1 MANWKSF
8 ITKSWWLHL
17 LLWALSFYSIG
28 SYFSISNYLKFID
41 FIYSGIFHIPL
52 LVLVYINLQVL
63 IPRFLQQE
71 KYGLFLLAAL
81 LNILL
86 AYALHELVFDI
97 ILAQLTL
104 DFYMVSF
111 TEPSVLFTIFGI
123 YMLLSTLLQLSFSWY
138 RLHEIEK
145 ENLSLELKTLKMQIN
160 PHFLFN
166 SLNSI
171 YALSL
176 KKSDDAPKSILELSA
191 LMRYM
196 IYEVSDELVPLKQ
209 EVEALEHYIRLQK
222 LRLAAGA
229 DITFE
234 KQIEKPEMPIAPM
247 LFLPLIENSFK
258 HGLKSKE
265 GNYVQLHLS
274 AKDNLIKF
282 SLSNNKSLKDDPEKG
297 QFGGIGLQNVAKR
310 LHLIYGERAQME
322 VQDLD
327 QDFKV
332 EIRIK
337 VNA

>member
-1 MANWKSF
+1 MLASKPLF
-8 ITKSWWLHL
+8 KRTWWLHL

-52 LVLVYINLQVL
+52 LLLVYINLQVL
-63 IPRFLQQE
+63 IPRFLQKE
-71 KYGLFLLAAL
+71 KYGLFLLAAIA
-81 LNILL
+81 NILL

-111 TEPSVLFTIFGI
+111 TEPSVLFAIFGI

-145 ENLSLELKTLKMQIN
+145 EKLSLELKTLKMQIN

-176 KKSDDAPKSILELSA
+176 KKSDDAPKSILELSS

-196 IYEVSDELVPLKQ
+196 IYEVSDEVVPLKQ
-209 EVEALEHYIRLQK
+209 EIEALEHFIRLQK
-222 LRLAAGA
+222 LRLAENV
-229 DITFE
+229 DIKFE
-234 KQIEKPEMPIAPM
+234 KQVSNPELPVAPM

-258 HGLKSKE
+258 HGMKSKT
-265 GNYVQLHLS
+265 GNYVHINLS
-274 AKDNLIKF
+274 AKDREIRF
-282 SLSNNKSLKDDPEKG
+282 RISNNKSKKDDPETG

-310 LHLIYGERAQME
+310 LHLIYGDEAQIE
-322 VQDLD
+322 EQDLE

-332 EIRIK
+332 ELRIK